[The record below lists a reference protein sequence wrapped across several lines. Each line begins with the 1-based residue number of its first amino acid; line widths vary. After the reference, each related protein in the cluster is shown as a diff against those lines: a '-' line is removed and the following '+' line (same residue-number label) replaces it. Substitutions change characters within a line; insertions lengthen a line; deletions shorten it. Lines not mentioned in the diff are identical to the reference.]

1 MPDGTSGGATGGTT
15 GGTADLKA
23 QAKVHAKRFLQWA
36 RLALA
41 TVFDQTKPF
50 GRLATVHSLMSAGV
64 TALTVGLAGTLFFS
78 ISPGAAEG
86 KVLLYLLLTIAP
98 FAVVAPVLSPLLDK
112 GRQARRT
119 AVTISALGSALL
131 CVAMAMN
138 VNSLLL
144 FPEAFG
150 ILVLSKLYMVTRAA
164 IVPAV
169 VAPGDDLASANARLA
184 VLAGIA
190 GFAVSPIAVAFLQA
204 GASEVLILA
213 AIVFAA
219 ATIAALRLPRTAKD
233 TSRPVEP
240 VEGAPGS
247 YAGAGYGHQGVA
259 PSGPAPKPPGPGAGL
274 VNRPPYQYESRQGA
288 GAAAATGG
296 ADPLGAG
303 SYGPP
308 PPALAAA
315 GGGHGGTTQG
325 AGQRGRFPGGIFG
338 KISPRLAI
346 HSPEVTLG
354 LAGVSTL
361 RAAVGF
367 VTFFL
372 AFALKRQVPPAAT
385 WLYGVIVLASGIGGL
400 SGSLS
405 VPWLRRHLSEERIIM
420 LSLVVAAGFAGLT
433 AFIGGLWAQPLLT
446 AVIALTATTSKP
458 SFDSIAQRHTPPLQQ
473 GRAFAQFETR
483 LQLIWVMAAVTAVVI
498 DFSFVG
504 GDIVI
509 AVGCAVSAIFYGS
522 VSQSIRRHD
531 PVSHAE
537 EHVDGGFRYV
547 QPSPGGGVPGN
558 V

>member
-1 MPDGTSGGATGGTT
+1 MGSVEVKPDGTVDQTV
-15 GGTADLKA
+15 DLKA
-23 QAKVHAKRFLQWA
+23 HAKRLLHWA
-36 RLALA
+36 RIALA
-41 TVFDQTKPF
+41 EVFDQTKPF
-50 GRLATVHSLMSAGV
+50 GRLATVHGLMSAGI

-98 FAVVAPVLSPLLDK
+98 FAIVAPALSPLLDK

-119 AVTISALGSALL
+119 ATAISALGSALL

-138 VNSLLL
+138 VNSLFL
-144 FPEAFG
+144 FPLAFG
-150 ILVLSKLYMVTRAA
+150 ILVLSKLYLVTRAA
-164 IVPAV
+164 LVPAV
-169 VAPGDDLASANARLA
+169 TAPGEDLASANARLA
-184 VLAGIA
+184 VIAGIA
-190 GFAVSPIAVAFLQA
+190 GFAVSPIAIAFLQA
-204 GASEVLILA
+204 GAAPVLIIA
-213 AIVFAA
+213 SIVFAA

-240 VEGAPGS
+240 VAGAPGA
-247 YAGAGYGHQGVA
+247 YADAPADPAGAPPV
-259 PSGPAPKPPGPGAGL
+259 PKTPGPGAGL
-274 VNRPPYQYESRQGA
+274 VNRPAYQFAPRQSAGAAGAADALGA
-288 GAAAATGG
+288 GA
-296 ADPLGAG
+296 
-303 SYGPP
+303 YGPP
-308 PPALAAA
+308 APALPAGGDGRTAAA
-315 GGGHGGTTQG
+315 GAQGPGHRGFATTL
-325 AGQRGRFPGGIFG
+325 FG
-338 KISPRLAI
+338 KLSPRMEV

-372 AFALKRQVPPAAT
+372 AFALKRQVPPAPT

-400 SGSLS
+400 GGSLS

-420 LSLVVAAGFAGLT
+420 LSLVVAAAFAGLT

-473 GRAFAQFETR
+473 GRAFAKFETR
-483 LQLIWVMAAVTAVVI
+483 LQLIWVIAAVTAVVI
-498 DFSFVG
+498 DFSFVA

-522 VSQSIRRHD
+522 VSQSVRRHD
-531 PVSHAE
+531 PASHAE
-537 EHVDGGFRYV
+537 EHVDGGDGLGGFRYA
-547 QPSPGGGVPGN
+547 QPSSGGGVPGN
-558 V
+558 L